1 MTPSDVRN
9 VGRAFYLVSQQL
21 TFKRVDVHKN
31 HADAVTSARRDTEVA
46 HLGAQH
52 DTAGW
57 LLTALEIQEEETTA
71 RSGYVLGQLDGRAI
85 N

>member
-9 VGRAFYLVSQQL
+9 VGRAFHRVGQQL
-21 TFKRVDVHKN
+21 TFKGVDVHKH
-31 HADAVTSARRDTEVA
+31 HADAVKSARRDTEAA
-46 HLGAQH
+46 HFDAQH

-57 LLTALEIQEEETTA
+57 LVTALEIQEEETTA
-71 RSGYVLGQLDGRAI
+71 RSGYVLGQLEGRTI